1 MAASRGSGAG
11 DARGFPAFAARKGG
25 RARGQSFWARA
36 FTEAVEDTWPQ
47 EEPLK
52 QGRAVARTGRIG
64 PLTVSPGRISAQVYG
79 GEDAYTTVVTLLE
92 LDEREWELLWEKTA
106 DRPAETQALLAGE
119 LPEDLLEAVEDAR
132 VRLLPG
138 YGDLDADCD
147 CDALDHPCPHA
158 TALCYQMSWL
168 LDTDPWLLLLLRGRN
183 AAGAVEE
190 LKSELLLRAMAG
202 DDTTDDTDDAADA
215 ADAGD
220 AGDAGAA
227 EERGAEPAPPGA
239 PLPGV
244 DPLAAWS
251 RPASPLPDLPD
262 LPDLPAGTDEP
273 VTGIAADPL
282 ERLVADA
289 AHAARGLLAY
299 ARGLT
304 DSPAPPLDR
313 WQDTVR
319 IAATHPDPRVA
330 VRLRESCGRPAQELD
345 RAAQAWRTGGAAGLD
360 VLERTWSPSAQERA
374 RARAA
379 LSAGWEA
386 DELPQLEV
394 RDNHWTPAGQ
404 QIQLRLGRDG
414 RWYPYR
420 LRAGQWWPAGPAHS
434 DPSDAL
440 ADLTDPADPAGG

>member
-1 MAASRGSGAG
+1 MAASQRSDDS

-25 RARGQSFWARA
+25 RARGQSFWAKA
-36 FTEAVEDTWPQ
+36 WTEAVEDTWPQ

-52 QGRAVARTGRIG
+52 QGRAFARTGRIG
-64 PLTVSPGRISAQVYG
+64 PVTVSPGRISAEVYG
-79 GEDAYTTVVTLLE
+79 GEEAHTTVITLRE
-92 LDEREWELLWEKTA
+92 LDEQEWELLWEKTA
-106 DRPAETQALLAGE
+106 DRPQETEALLAGE
-119 LPEDLLEAVEDAR
+119 LPQDLLEAVEDAR

-168 LDTDPWLLLLLRGRN
+168 LDTDPWLLLLVRGRG
-183 AAGAVEE
+183 AAEAVEE

-202 DDTTDDTDDAADA
+202 DDDDEDADDAD
-215 ADAGD
+215 GV
-220 AGDAGAA
+220 GESPA
-227 EERGAEPAPPGA
+227 EVAPSDA

-251 RPASPLPDLPD
+251 REASPLPELP
-262 LPDLPAGTDEP
+262 PLPAAPDGADEP
-273 VTGIAADPL
+273 VTGIEADPL
-282 ERLVADA
+282 EQLVADA
-289 AHAARGLLAY
+289 AVRARSLLGY

-304 DSPAPPLDR
+304 DRPAPPLDL

-319 IAATHPDPRVA
+319 IAAVHPDPRVP
-330 VRLRESCGRPAQELD
+330 VRLRESCGRPPEELD
-345 RAAQAWRTGGAAGLD
+345 RAAEAWRTGGAAGLE
-360 VLERTWSPSAQERA
+360 VLEHTWSPSAQETA

-386 DELPQLEV
+386 DELPELQV
-394 RDNHWTPAGQ
+394 RDNHWTPAGRG
-404 QIQLRLGRDG
+404 IQLRLGRDG

-420 LRAGQWWPAGPAHS
+420 LRAGEWWPAGPAHS
-434 DPSDAL
+434 DPSDVL
-440 ADLTDPADPAGG
+440 VDLTDD